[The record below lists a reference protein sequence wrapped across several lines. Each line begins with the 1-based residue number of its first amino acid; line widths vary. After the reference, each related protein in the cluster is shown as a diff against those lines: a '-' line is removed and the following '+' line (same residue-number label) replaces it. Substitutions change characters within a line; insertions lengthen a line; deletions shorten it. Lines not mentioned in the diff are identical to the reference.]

1 VVTGLL
7 FTPLAVLIVAGNG
20 LYTRLSVRFSSAGVL
35 TVGFAAAGLGLWL
48 LSTTLTV
55 PFSLAFMLGI
65 ALSGLGHG
73 LIYPAMFAI
82 GLTATPV
89 ALQGRASA
97 LMVTT
102 STPPGR

>member
-35 TVGFAAAGLGLWL
+35 TVGFAAAALGLWL